1 MSAGDSTKSPGNG
14 NGPEG
19 EADRL
24 ALEAIQQALRGL
36 RFGEVR
42 VIVHDGLVVQV
53 ERLERRRLDRGT
65 K

>member
-1 MSAGDSTKSPGNG
+1 MSAGDSTESPGP
-14 NGPEG
+14 GPEG